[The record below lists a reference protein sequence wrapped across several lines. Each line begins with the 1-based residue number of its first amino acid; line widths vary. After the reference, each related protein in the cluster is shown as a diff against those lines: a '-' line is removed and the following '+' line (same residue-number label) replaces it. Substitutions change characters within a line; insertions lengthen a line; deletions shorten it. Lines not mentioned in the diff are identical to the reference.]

1 MEILDDN
8 NRPYNPNERVVYVKD
23 KPQKTNGIG
32 LAGFI
37 ISLLCLLG
45 FWVPVANWIMWII
58 GLIFS
63 LIGVFK
69 KPRGF
74 AIAGLCI
81 SLASLLMI
89 LVVLG
94 LIAGMCALPFI

>member
-45 FWVPVANWIMWII
+45 FWVPVANWIMWTI

-81 SLASLLMI
+81 SFADILMI
-89 LVVLG
+89 QVVLG
-94 LIAGMCALPFI
+94 LLAGIVALPFI